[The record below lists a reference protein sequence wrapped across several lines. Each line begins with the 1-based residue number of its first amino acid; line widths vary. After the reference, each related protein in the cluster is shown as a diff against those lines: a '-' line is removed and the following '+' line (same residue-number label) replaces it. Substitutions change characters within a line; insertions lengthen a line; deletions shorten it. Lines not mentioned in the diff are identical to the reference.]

1 MSETN
6 EAFKQVSRICKQ
18 EAHMSDLFDK
28 VSGQMDFVKKLAS
41 KIPGFSGYV
50 ERQNRRAADKLLRES
65 VAARFEELWTRTSE
79 IQTNMVSEGMIALMD
94 EMEQAAIKLRTF
106 ADKIKTASYG
116 YAGFFD
122 AVKIKEEELSQLYQ
136 FDLAFF
142 DVAEQIERALD
153 NVEASMGDEEGL
165 KAAIRNL
172 ISLAREAVTT
182 FDRRY
187 EMINGGGQ

>member
-1 MSETN
+1 MSE
-6 EAFKQVSRICKQ
+6 
-18 EAHMSDLFDK
+18 LFDK
-28 VSGQMDFVKKLAS
+28 VSGQMDVFKKLAS
-41 KIPGFSGYV
+41 HIPGFSGYV

-65 VAARFEELWTRTSE
+65 VAARFEELWRRASE
-79 IQTNMVSEGMIALMD
+79 IQTSMIGEGMISLMD

-122 AVKIKEEELSQLYQ
+122 AVKIKEEELTQLYQ
-136 FDLAFF
+136 FDLAFY
-142 DVAEQIERALD
+142 DVAEQIGHALD

-172 ISLAREAVTT
+172 IGLTREAVTT
-182 FDRRY
+182 FERRY
-187 EMINGGGQ
+187 EMINGSGQ